1 MAQMPV
7 VRTPISMRDFAG
19 ALIRVLREMGV
30 QPSKAACGVF
40 WAQYALETGA
50 GGFCWNYNLFNH
62 KVTQS
67 QVAAGVPYMML
78 ANTWEVEKGQKVM
91 YQPPHPAT
99 WFRAYSSFESAMG
112 DHVAA
117 VKSGRYATSW
127 PAVITGD
134 VTLYATRL
142 RERGYYTAPLID
154 YVALMTA
161 KLKAWNVSAAYEDAL
176 ADAFDAT
183 EAPTEPAVR
192 AIANDSEPEPA
203 SVIIHPRHFVE
214 PDDEPPPAAA

>member
-7 VRTPISMRDFAG
+7 IRTPIAMRDFAG

-30 QPSKAACGVF
+30 QPSKASCGVF

-50 GGFCWNYNLFNH
+50 GGFCWNHNLFNH

-67 QVAAGVPYMML
+67 QVNAGVPYMML
-78 ANTWEVEKGQKVM
+78 ANTWEVENGKRVM

-99 WFRAYSSFESAMG
+99 RFKAYASFGSAMG

-127 PAVITGD
+127 PAVVAGD
-134 VTLYATRL
+134 VALYATRL
-142 RERGYYTAPLID
+142 RERGYYTASLAS
-154 YVALMTA
+154 YVALLEA
-161 KLKAWNVSAAYEDAL
+161 KLKGWNVSTAYEDAL
-176 ADAFDAT
+176 ADAFDAS
-183 EAPTEPAVR
+183 EAPTEPGVR
-192 AIANDSEPEPA
+192 EIANDSDPPSA
-203 SVIIHPRHFVE
+203 IVHPWHFT
-214 PDDEPPPAAA
+214 DDEPPPDAA